1 MPISIPAPS
10 PPDITT
16 VLTRNG
22 TGSKSG
28 RLGNL
33 SVMPEE
39 YTNSSTTLLLLLL
52 FTKSQLMQKLL
63 LFSVIL
69 LAPAVSATTVL
80 AQESLSQTRFS
91 QSFLLAQDAVKAD
104 PFFLTRAKNLAR
116 QAAERE
122 NGGLSK
128 YRAEASM
135 YGPAIDSPYVEND
148 DGSVTFSFKGGP
160 PGFTVPA
167 LETVATVSPA
177 GIVAI
182 GYNGPIRP
190 AAVVPDEPDPTPAT
204 TPIPQVPPQLIDQIK
219 DLVE

>member
-1 MPISIPAPS
+1 M
-10 PPDITT
+10 
-16 VLTRNG
+16 
-22 TGSKSG
+22 
-28 RLGNL
+28 
-33 SVMPEE
+33 
-39 YTNSSTTLLLLLL
+39 LL
-52 FTKSQLMQKLL
+52 FTKSQPMQKFL
-63 LFSVIL
+63 LFSSVL
-69 LAPAVSATTVL
+69 LASISIVTAAQSQEINPASVSQPLRL
-80 AQESLSQTRFS
+80 AQGE
-91 QSFLLAQDAVKAD
+91 VKTD

-122 NGGLSK
+122 NGGLSN
-128 YRAEASM
+128 YRSEASM

-160 PGFTVPA
+160 PGFVTPT

-190 AAVVPDEPDPTPAT
+190 TAAQPPESEPAPAAPDPIPA
-204 TPIPQVPPQLIDQIK
+204 VPSQIIDQIK